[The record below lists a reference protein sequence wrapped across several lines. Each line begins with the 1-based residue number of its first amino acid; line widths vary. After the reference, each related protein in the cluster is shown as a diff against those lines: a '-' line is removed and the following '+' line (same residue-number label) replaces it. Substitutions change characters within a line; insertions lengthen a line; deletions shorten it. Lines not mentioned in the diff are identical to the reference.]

1 MTDDLGLFRDTRD
14 SAEHA
19 RSRRVTDSRRAWR
32 QTPDRRQT
40 RERRRA
46 RQRRRRRV
54 GLAAVL
60 VLVLAVAGVLFG
72 IRTLRALR
80 EVPDFAGAGGP
91 QTVVRVEEGQ
101 SLTAI
106 GATLALRNVVASIR
120 AFTRAAEADPR
131 ARAVQ
136 PGYYQLRE
144 RMSGSAAV
152 ARLQEPSA
160 RVGHL
165 EIRGGGQLDNVELP
179 NGKTVP
185 GLLTEISRASCAM
198 IGGASTCVS
207 LEDLRAAMSQTDLG
221 QLAVPGWA
229 LDPASRVEPRR
240 RLEGLLV
247 PGDYDVRPGASA
259 VELLNQVVNTSVAR
273 LLAGGF
279 PASAVG
285 TGHSAYEVLV
295 IASVIEREGITPDF
309 RRVSRVIAN
318 RLAAGMPL
326 QMDSTIN
333 YPLDRQEVNTSDADR
348 ARPGPY
354 NTYLGVGL
362 PVSPIGSPSAAAIA
376 AALNPEPGA
385 WRYFVKCQKDGASC
399 FSVTRQEHDVAVRDA
414 AARGVF

>member
-1 MTDDLGLFRDTRD
+1 MTDDLGLFRDTID
-14 SAEHA
+14 EAEHSPPQ
-19 RSRRVTDSRRAWR
+19 RLTDGRRV
-32 QTPDRRQT
+32 
-40 RERRRA
+40 RRRA

-54 GLAAVL
+54 VLGTVLA
-60 VLVLAVAGVLFG
+60 VLVLAVGGVLFG
-72 IRTLRALR
+72 VRELQTLR
-80 EVPDFAGAGGP
+80 EVPDFAGAGGA
-91 QTVVRVEEGQ
+91 QTVVQVEDGQ

-106 GATLALRNVVASIR
+106 GATLVRRNVVASIR

-131 ARAVQ
+131 IQALQ

-152 ARLQEPSA
+152 ARFQEPSA

-165 EIRGGGQLDNVELP
+165 QIRGGGQLDTVEEP
-179 NGKTVP
+179 DGKTVP

-207 LEDLRAAMSQTDLG
+207 PEDLRTAMAQTDLKA
-221 QLAVPGWA
+221 LAVPTWA
-229 LDPASRVEPRR
+229 ADPMSRVEPRR

-247 PGDYDVRPGASA
+247 PGNYDVRPGSSA
-259 VELLNQVVNTSVAR
+259 VELLRQVISTSVAR
-273 LLAGGF
+273 LLAAGF
-279 PASAVG
+279 PASAAG

-295 IASVIEREGITPDF
+295 IASVIEREAITRDF
-309 RRVSRVIAN
+309 RRVSRVIDN

-333 YPLDRQEVNTSDADR
+333 YPLDRQEVSTSDADR
-348 ARPGPY
+348 ARPGAY
-354 NTYLGVGL
+354 NTYLNVGL
-362 PVSPIGSPSAAAIA
+362 PASPIGSPSAAAIA
-376 AALNPEPGA
+376 AALNPEPGT

-399 FSVTRQEHDVAVRDA
+399 FSVTREQHEAAVRDA